1 MHNTEDYVNG
11 MEIAAIL
18 ISPLAP
24 LNVLIDPHGKAKR
37 QKLMG
42 MNTSHVFLDK
52 VQVMLIEKKLHNQV
66 KPLQALI
73 PMLHG
78 F

>member
-1 MHNTEDYVNG
+1 MNS
-11 MEIAAIL
+11 MEIAATL

-24 LNVLIDPHGKAKR
+24 LNVLIDPYGKAKK

-42 MNTSHVFLDK
+42 MHTFHVFQAK
-52 VQVMLIEKKLHNQV
+52 VQVMLIEKKLYDQV
-66 KPLQALI
+66 KPFQAFI